1 MPKRKLRFLHILLNS
16 KGISRSMAL
25 LLSENVH
32 AAQLIREEC
41 YGKAVAQVGGVITH
55 NDLKDVAGKTKLVP
69 PDHQLVR
76 YARDIGI
83 SFGDEKTEKKK

>member
-1 MPKRKLRFLHILLNS
+1 MVTSRSSSWQEPLLLTVRCLSLIHIL
-16 KGISRSMAL
+16 
-25 LLSENVH
+25 H